1 MSTRFEGQQVAVWGA
16 ARSGV
21 AAANLLAELGAQVT
35 LSDAKPLDQLD
46 RAGLDPRV
54 ALRGGGN
61 TLDDAAF
68 VVPSPGIPPASSLF
82 AQAAA
87 RGVTVVSEIELAASV
102 ARAPVVAITGT
113 DGKSTTTEMVGAV
126 VRGAGRP
133 VEVAGNIGTPLSE
146 RARAVPADGVLVAEV
161 SAFQLWSC
169 GFFRPQVAIITNV
182 APDHTD
188 YFGGDYD
195 AYIASKARVLRDMS
209 AGDVAVLR
217 GDDPIVAAF
226 VTPPGVRRVT
236 FGPAPT
242 FDYGWDGERLLAGG
256 VVLMTQAELG
266 VSGRHNVL
274 NALATLAAGDALGLP
289 RPAMVEALRAF
300 RGLPHRMELVRTR
313 QAVRWIDDSK
323 ATNPHAACVGL
334 RSLSEPYVAIVGGF
348 DKGLDQADFEAEL
361 AARARAVVVVG
372 PEGSTARRTLE
383 ALRGRVEVRVC
394 ADMTTAVAVA
404 AALAQSGDAVVL
416 SPAASSFDLYRDY
429 HHRGQVFQ
437 SAVRALAD

>member
-1 MSTRFEGQQVAVWGA
+1 MTQRFEGQRVAVWGA

-21 AAANLLAELGAQVT
+21 AAANLLIELGARVT
-35 LSDAKPLDQLD
+35 LSDTKPLEQLD

-54 ALRGGGN
+54 TLRGGGN

-68 VVPSPGIPPASSLF
+68 VVPSPGIPPASPLF

-102 ARAPVVAITGT
+102 TRAPIVAITGT

-126 VRGAGRP
+126 VRASQRP

-146 RARAVPADGVLVAEV
+146 RARAVPEDGVLVAEV

-169 GFFRPQVAIITNV
+169 GFFRPRVAIITNV

-195 AYIASKARVLRDMS
+195 AYIASKARVLRDMGR
-209 AGDVAVLR
+209 GDVAVLR
-217 GDDPIVAAF
+217 GDDPVVAAF
-226 VTPPGVRRVT
+226 EAPSGVRRVT
-236 FGPAPT
+236 FGPSPN
-242 FDYGWDGERLLAGG
+242 FDYGWDGERLLTAGAA
-256 VVLMTQAELG
+256 LMTQAELG

-289 RPAMVEALRAF
+289 RDAMIEALQAF

-313 QAVRWIDDSK
+313 RGVRWIDDSK
-323 ATNPHAACVGL
+323 ATNPHAARVGL

-348 DKGLDQADFEAEL
+348 DKGLDQGDFESEL
-361 AARARAVVVVG
+361 VQRARAVVVVG
-372 PEGSTARRTLE
+372 PEGSTARRTLD
-383 ALRGRVEVRVC
+383 ALMGRVEVHACTDLTKAVDV
-394 ADMTTAVAVA
+394 AD
-404 AALAQSGDAVVL
+404 ALARPGDAVVL

-437 SAVRALAD
+437 GAVRALPD